1 MKKSFAALLSF
12 IAACQLPFEAVA
24 SRVDRRINN
33 GADNSVVQGLQA
45 AMAMSAMMP
54 DEPEVQKPD
63 KNATD
68 VMDKASPLVFSA
80 YDMLQSA
87 EQNLEVAE
95 QQLKMKMHVEN
106 AAAGIANGK
115 GLLEEAKKKLQ
126 AGKQLANQAVSM
138 FQNNADPL
146 GPPPQNPKEWDE
158 INSSVS
164 RAEGKVGLLDDTLEE
179 VQRFAKDAGIS
190 DHVTTASK
198 GFSIEREQ
206 SQAFSK

>member
-1 MKKSFAALLSF
+1 MGAMMPLTAA
-12 IAACQLPFEAVA
+12 A
-24 SRVDRRINN
+24 SRVNRRVQRINS
-33 GADNSVVQGLQA
+33 GDDNSVVQGLQA
-45 AMAMSAMMP
+45 AMAMGAMMP

-87 EQNLEVAE
+87 EQDLDVAE

-115 GLLEEAKKKLQ
+115 GLLEEAKTKLK

-158 INSSVS
+158 INSSIS
-164 RAEGKVGLLDDTLEE
+164 RAEGKATMLVNTLEE
-179 VQRFAKDAGIS
+179 VQRLAKEAGIGADVS
-190 DHVTTASK
+190 KASS
-198 GFSIEREQ
+198 GFSIQKEE
-206 SQAFSK
+206 SKTF

>member
-1 MKKSFAALLSF
+1 MGAMMPLTAA
-12 IAACQLPFEAVA
+12 A
-24 SRVDRRINN
+24 SRVNRRVQRINS
-33 GADNSVVQGLQA
+33 GDDNSVVQGLQA
-45 AMAMSAMMP
+45 AMAMGAMMP

-87 EQNLEVAE
+87 EQSLEVAE
-95 QQLKMKMHVEN
+95 QQLKMKMHVED

-115 GLLEEAKKKLQ
+115 GLLEAAKKKLQ
-126 AGKQLANQAVSM
+126 EGKQLANQAVAM

-158 INSSVS
+158 ISSSIS
-164 RAEGKVGLLDDTLEE
+164 RAEGKTGLLENTLEE
-179 VQRFAKDAGIS
+179 VQRLAKEAGIS
-190 DHVTTASK
+190 DQVTTASK
-198 GFSIEREQ
+198 GFSIQREQ
-206 SQAFSK
+206 SQAFSKQQDD

>member
-1 MKKSFAALLSF
+1 
-12 IAACQLPFEAVA
+12 
-24 SRVDRRINN
+24 
-33 GADNSVVQGLQA
+33 
-45 AMAMSAMMP
+45 MMP

-80 YDMLQSA
+80 YDMLQNA
-87 EQNLEVAE
+87 EQNIEVAE
-95 QQLKMKMHVEN
+95 QQLKMKMHVQD

-126 AGKQLANQAVSM
+126 AGKQLANQAVTM

-158 INSSVS
+158 INSSIS
-164 RAEGKVGLLDDTLEE
+164 RADARARMLANPLDE
-179 VQRFAKDAGIS
+179 VERLAKEAGIS
-190 DHVTTASK
+190 SQVTTASQ
-198 GFSIEREQ
+198 GF
-206 SQAFSK
+206 